1 MTDLPVQKTHI
12 SLDDLLEMPER
23 AEIINGELVEM
34 SAAGVL
40 HGIIIGNIYRIVDPY
55 VMEHEIGTVLMDG
68 VTYLMYSDPRSLKD
82 SFIPDLSFIRNE
94 NIPANFD
101 VSRPHPGIPDLAVE
115 VVSPNDKAVD
125 VQDKILAYLDKGTE
139 QVWVAYPEV
148 GSQSLHQYIRGSS
161 TIRIYQ
167 EPDEEVDTS
176 AIFPTLQGL
185 TVAAIFK
192 LPKWAEQLIKSD

>member
-94 NIPANFD
+94 NIPSNFD
-101 VSRPHPGIPDLAVE
+101 VSKPHPGIPDLAVE

-139 QVWVAYPEV
+139 QAWVAYPEV
-148 GSQSLHQYIRGSS
+148 GSQSLHQYVRGSS

-167 EPDEEVDTS
+167 EPDEAIDTS
-176 AIFPTLQGL
+176 AIFPDLQGL

-192 LPKWAEQLIKSD
+192 LPKWAEQQIKSD